1 MTAFT
6 SNAHKKD
13 IEKNTW
19 SGPVMG
25 TEFKIQ

>member
-1 MTAFT
+1 MLI
-6 SNAHKKD
+6 KKD

-25 TEFKIQ
+25 TEFKINEDYISG